1 MVFGATKEAGPLG
14 IRVRDEMRCD
24 IGNGH
29 ILNSWGARGENECWG
44 RSAEWCDYSA
54 DIDGAGQ
61 MGITV
66 FDNCKNERH
75 PTAWHVRA
83 YGLFAANNLF
93 FKGGFTIQAGQSITY
108 RYRVIFRRRSMT
120 NEEISDRYV
129 IYTLAQ

>member
-1 MVFGATKEAGPLG
+1 MLTLTEPDKWESQ
-14 IRVRDEMRCD
+14 CSTT
-24 IGNGH
+24 H
-29 ILNSWGARGENECWG
+29 
-44 RSAEWCDYSA
+44 
-54 DIDGAGQ
+54 
-61 MGITV
+61 
-66 FDNCKNERH
+66 KNERH

>member
-1 MVFGATKEAGPLG
+1 M
-14 IRVRDEMRCD
+14 
-24 IGNGH
+24 
-29 ILNSWGARGENECWG
+29 
-44 RSAEWCDYSA
+44 
-54 DIDGAGQ
+54 
-61 MGITV
+61 
-66 FDNCKNERH
+66 FDNSKNERH

>member
-1 MVFGATKEAGPLG
+1 
-14 IRVRDEMRCD
+14 
-24 IGNGH
+24 
-29 ILNSWGARGENECWG
+29 
-44 RSAEWCDYSA
+44 
-54 DIDGAGQ
+54 

-66 FDNCKNERH
+66 FDNSKNERH